1 MAREP
6 VEPDDDATG
15 TGTGAGIAPT
25 PTATPPPSGYSG
37 PVVSGPDLGGL
48 PDYGG
53 ARWGRGCR
61 QRSGNG
67 VGGSGP
73 GAPPGGSSAPPEGQ
87 PTPQP
92 ASDLGTFAERVIAA
106 STEPITPKVDD
117 EPIAPYV
124 AGGLGLL
131 ALALRRRIPLV
142 PAHAPLAG

>member
-53 ARWGRGCR
+53 LGGGGGVG
-61 QRSGNG
+61 SGPATG
-67 VGGSGP
+67 GGGSGP
-73 GAPPGGSSAPPEGQ
+73 GATPGGSSAPPEGQ

-92 ASDLGTFAERVIAA
+92 ASDLGTFAERIIAA

-131 ALALRRRIPLV
+131 ALALGGGFLWYRRTLP
-142 PAHAPLAG
+142 